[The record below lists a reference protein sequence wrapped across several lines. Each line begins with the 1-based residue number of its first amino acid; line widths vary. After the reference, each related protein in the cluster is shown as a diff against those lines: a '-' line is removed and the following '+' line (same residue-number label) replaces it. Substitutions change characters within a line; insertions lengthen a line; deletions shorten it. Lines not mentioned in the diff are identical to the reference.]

1 MEDTKRISSRVLIN
15 PELQTDSLRTANPFP
30 STVMRIAQGVNG
42 RMLRC
47 RTSDGPSH
55 GGPSLWWE
63 WPSLQRNFLDKLYG
77 DDFADFAALLC
88 RLLERLVCRQRLCR
102 CSPPPPRKPGS
113 NLVTCEAETLLGGEF
128 LSLPLRE
135 TYRHNA
141 TVTMQYQLT
150 RRARVEFKESVRE
163 YRREPNKKTETEN
176 AKSTCDTKSCS

>member
-88 RLLERLVCRQRLCR
+88 RLLERLFAANDFVAARLLR
-102 CSPPPPRKPGS
+102 RVNLDQILSPAKPKHS
-113 NLVTCEAETLLGGEF
+113 
-128 LSLPLRE
+128 
-135 TYRHNA
+135 
-141 TVTMQYQLT
+141 
-150 RRARVEFKESVRE
+150 
-163 YRREPNKKTETEN
+163 
-176 AKSTCDTKSCS
+176 